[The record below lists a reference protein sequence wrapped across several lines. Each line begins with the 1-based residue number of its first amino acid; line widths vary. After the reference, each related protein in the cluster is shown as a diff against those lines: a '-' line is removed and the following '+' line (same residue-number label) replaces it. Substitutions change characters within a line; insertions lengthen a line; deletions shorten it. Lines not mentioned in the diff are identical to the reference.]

1 MGPFTLLP
9 AGAWERTGRRFACS
23 RRRCFRRCIFGDYPG
38 PFANNADRRPRS
50 LPGLRQNQKQR
61 CITMSAER
69 GHDSVFPD
77 T

>member
-1 MGPFTLLP
+1 GRGSELVREDDVLGAAFSATIP
-9 AGAWERTGRRFACS
+9 APSRTMRIAAPVAPTASG
-23 RRRCFRRCIFGDYPG
+23 
-38 PFANNADRRPRS
+38 
-50 LPGLRQNQKQR
+50 QNQKQR